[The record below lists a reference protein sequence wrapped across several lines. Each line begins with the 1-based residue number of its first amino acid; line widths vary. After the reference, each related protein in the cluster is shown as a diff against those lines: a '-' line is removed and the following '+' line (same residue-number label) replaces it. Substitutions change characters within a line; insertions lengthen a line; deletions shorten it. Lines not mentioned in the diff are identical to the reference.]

1 MAIRGNFRRMS
12 SVVYSVVTV
21 EPRAAP
27 VRTEITLKRRCVGK
41 VQHFPSFGVIQKVES
56 VNCKLDAR
64 VP

>member
-27 VRTEITLKRRCVGK
+27 VRTEITLKRRCVGQGSALSEFC
-41 VQHFPSFGVIQKVES
+41 VYSES
-56 VNCKLDAR
+56 GERKL
-64 VP
+64 